1 MRSCVNETLPIMKEV
16 IGMSKCKDI
25 LVKIADWSES
35 KTARA
40 FWLGTAFGLLSAG
53 IEYMYRYGP
62 F

>member
-1 MRSCVNETLPIMKEV
+1 MKEV
-16 IGMSKCKDI
+16 IGMRKCKDI
-25 LVKIADWSES
+25 LVKLADWSES

-40 FWLGTAFGLLSAG
+40 FWLGTVFGLLSAS